1 MSDVSS
7 KMVLGVGV
15 AILAGMAYMT
25 ISQVSRNVAETGRGF
40 ALPEL
45 REHLSE
51 VRSLTVT
58 AAGEQDVLN
67 LKRDT
72 GGWTV
77 TQKGGYPAD
86 SAAING
92 LLRKLADARLLEAKT
107 AVEQRYADLGVED
120 VKNAQAKG
128 IKLVLTGLSNPVR
141 LIIGN
146 ATAEGTFVRRAE
158 DRKAWLAKGNLKI
171 NFDPVFWLDHNL
183 LDVAP
188 ERVAAITVDRTGVK
202 PLRLSR
208 TSPEDAAFRLSEKR
222 QSKALE
228 AGALGALPTALS
240 GLTLT
245 DVVPATQAPATA
257 NSLRYDTFDGLNLA
271 VQVWTQ
277 ENLCHAHLTA
287 AFSPKEATAFIKSA
301 QNQTQK
307 AFQASGKPPA
317 EAPLAVTDADKD
329 LQQRLQESEGA
340 AEKLQ
345 RLFSEREFILPET
358 SCARFVPPA
367 ELTALSD
374 ETVKPG
380 AAKEVKGKRR

>member
-58 AAGEQDVLN
+58 AAGEKDVLN
-67 LKRDT
+67 LQRDT

-77 TQKGGYPAD
+77 AQRGSYPAD
-86 SAAING
+86 SASING

-107 AVEQRYADLGVED
+107 SVEQRYAELGVED
-120 VKNAQAKG
+120 VKNPQAKG
-128 IKLVLTGLSNPVR
+128 IKLILTGLSTPVR

-146 ATAEGTFVRRAE
+146 ATAAGTFVRRAE
-158 DRKAWLAKGNLKI
+158 DRKAWLAKGNLQI
-171 NFDPVFWLDHNL
+171 NLDPAFWLDHNL

-188 ERVAAITVDRTGVK
+188 ERVAAVTVDRAGVK

-208 TSPEDAAFRLSEKR
+208 SNPEDAAFRLSER
-222 QSKALE
+222 SRSGTLE
-228 AGALGALPTALS
+228 GGVLGALPTALA
-240 GLTLT
+240 GLTLI
-245 DVVPATQAPATA
+245 DVAPATQAPAAADT
-257 NSLRYDTFDGLNLA
+257 LRYETFDGLNLA
-271 VQVWTQ
+271 VQAWSQ
-277 ENLCHAHLTA
+277 EGLCHARLSA
-287 AFSPKEATAFIKSA
+287 AFNPKEATTFIKLA

-307 AFQASGKPPA
+307 AFQATGKPPA

-329 LQQRLQESEGA
+329 LQQRLQEGEGSA
-340 AEKLQ
+340 AKLQ
-345 RLFSEREFILPET
+345 RLFSEREFILPES
-358 SCARFVPPA
+358 SCARFVPPE
-367 ELTALSD
+367 ELMALSD
-374 ETVKPG
+374 ETAKPG
-380 AAKEVKGKRR
+380 AVKAAKGKRR